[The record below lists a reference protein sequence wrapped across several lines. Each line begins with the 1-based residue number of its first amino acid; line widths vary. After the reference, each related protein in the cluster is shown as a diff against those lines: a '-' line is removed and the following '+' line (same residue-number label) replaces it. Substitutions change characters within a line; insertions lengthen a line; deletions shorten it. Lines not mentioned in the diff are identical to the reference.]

1 MTKNQIS
8 NFLLHHRPPFVPA
21 QYTREKSD
29 SVSREKIKELQLQ
42 RKEIS
47 VASEA
52 DKKQSGA
59 KRTNHRAA
67 LKFEKCAVSS
77 CVLLGLLQFSLRS
90 KPTNQVAAFERC
102 WSTALL
108 CGYHLSP
115 SSVWI
120 GRVPYSGQRTKF
132 FFLNGP
138 TYAGK
143 IYVSI
148 YFFLITTD
156 RP

>member
-8 NFLLHHRPPFVPA
+8 NFLLYQKPPFVPA

-77 CVLLGLLQFSLRS
+77 RVLLGLLQFSLRS
-90 KPTNQVAAFERC
+90 K
-102 WSTALL
+102 
-108 CGYHLSP
+108 
-115 SSVWI
+115 
-120 GRVPYSGQRTKF
+120 
-132 FFLNGP
+132 
-138 TYAGK
+138 
-143 IYVSI
+143 
-148 YFFLITTD
+148 TD
-156 RP
+156 

>member
-1 MTKNQIS
+1 MTLLVGKN
-8 NFLLHHRPPFVPA
+8 V
-21 QYTREKSD
+21 
-29 SVSREKIKELQLQ
+29 KELQLQ

-52 DKKQSGA
+52 DEKQSGA

-67 LKFEKCAVSS
+67 LKFEKCAVIS

-108 CGYHLSP
+108 RGYHLSL
-115 SSVWI
+115 SSV
-120 GRVPYSGQRTKF
+120 
-132 FFLNGP
+132 
-138 TYAGK
+138 
-143 IYVSI
+143 
-148 YFFLITTD
+148 
-156 RP
+156 

>member
-8 NFLLHHRPPFVPA
+8 NFLLYQRPHFVPA
-21 QYTREKSD
+21 QYTRKKSD
-29 SVSREKIKELQLQ
+29 SVSREKCQ
-42 RKEIS
+42 RTATATEGN
-47 VASEA
+47 ASEA
-52 DKKQSGA
+52 DKKQSEA

-67 LKFEKCAVSS
+67 LKFEKCAVIS